1 MNTNSKRLSIYTVL
15 MLICTAVAVTLRT
28 IACLNS
34 LDGGTGYF
42 ENGSLVTVSDPIIWG
57 VVILSFSYIFLASK
71 SELHPSFSTAATYV
85 PTGILGA
92 ATLFLG
98 ARILTRTIGTS
109 RYPIL
114 SVEALTTPST
124 ILSLIAFL
132 LSIVSIGYFFF
143 NVYTTESKTEVRA
156 AFAVGIIAFFAIYA
170 MLIYFDT
177 SLPLNNSGKIIN
189 QMAYL
194 FAAMFFLYE
203 ARISL
208 GREMW
213 RTYSAF
219 ALATAALTAYSSIP
233 ALITYYAKGYIIF
246 GTQRGAFTS
255 IEEYMLTLALF
266 VYAISKLICTI
277 SLKEDSRNVY
287 ADAITAFAEDREN
300 EVNDSFHRFQEDFA
314 SKQLS
319 IFELYGGGDVEATE
333 EEIEEAPEEIIEE
346 EEKVVM
352 ISDDAIY
359 ESIFGKMPEKEVE
372 EALAEEEEPET
383 VEEQDTE
390 MLVDS
395 LLSALENSKATTNV
409 NKDENQ
415 DEENTRN

>member
-1 MNTNSKRLSIYTVL
+1 

-28 IACLNS
+28 IACLYS
-34 LDGGTGYF
+34 LENGTGYF
-42 ENGSLVTVSDPIIWG
+42 EKGALTTISDPIIWG
-57 VVILSFSYIFLASK
+57 VVILSFSYLFVASK
-71 SELHPSFSTAATYV
+71 TELHPNFSTAATYV

-92 ATLFLG
+92 STLFLG
-98 ARILTRTIGTS
+98 ARILSRTITTS
-109 RYPIL
+109 YYPLL
-114 SVEALTTPST
+114 SVEALTNPST
-124 ILSLIAFL
+124 LLSLVAFILSIIA
-132 LSIVSIGYFFF
+132 IGYFFF

-177 SLPLNNSGKIIN
+177 SLPLNSNGKIIN

-213 RTYSAF
+213 RSYSAF
-219 ALATAALTAYSSIP
+219 ALAAAALSAYSSIP
-233 ALITYYAKGYIIF
+233 ALITYYVKGYVIF

-255 IEEYMLTLALF
+255 IEEYMLTFALF
-266 VYAISKLICTI
+266 IYIVAKLAITI
-277 SLKEDSRNVY
+277 SLKEDSRNDY
-287 ADAITAFAEDREN
+287 ADAIVAYAEAREA

-319 IFELYGGGDVEATE
+319 IFELYGGGDVEEVSEEPEEATE
-333 EEIEEAPEEIIEE
+333 EVIEE

-372 EALAEEEEPET
+372 ESEIEEEIPEAT
-383 VEEQDTE
+383 EEIDTE
-390 MLVDS
+390 TLVDN
-395 LLSALENSKATTNV
+395 LLTALEDSKATNNV
-409 NKDENQ
+409 NKDEDQ
-415 DEENTRN
+415 I

>member
-1 MNTNSKRLSIYTVL
+1 

-42 ENGSLVTVSDPIIWG
+42 DPGSLVTVADPIIWG
-57 VVILSFSYIFLASK
+57 VVILSFSYIFVASK
-71 SELHPSFSTAATYV
+71 AELNPEFSTAATYV

-98 ARILTRTIGTS
+98 ARILTRTISTS

-114 SVEALTTPST
+114 SVEALTNPST

-177 SLPLNNSGKIIN
+177 SLPLNNGGKIIN

-233 ALITYYAKGYIIF
+233 ALITYYAKGYVIF

-255 IEEYMLTLALF
+255 IEEYMLTLAVF
-266 VYAISKLICTI
+266 VYAISKLILTI
-277 SLKEDSRNVY
+277 SLKEDSHNDY
-287 ADAITAFAEDREN
+287 AEAIAEFAKARED
-300 EVNDSFHRFQEDFA
+300 EVNDSFHRFHEDFA

-319 IFELYGGGDVEATE
+319 IFELYGGGDVEVTE
-333 EEIEEAPEEIIEE
+333 EEIEEVTEDTVEE

-359 ESIFGKMPEKEVE
+359 ESIFGKMPEKEIEETPIEE
-372 EALAEEEEPET
+372 EAPAAA
-383 VEEQDTE
+383 EEQDTE
-390 MLVDS
+390 ALVDN
-395 LLSALENSKATTNV
+395 LLVALEDSKATTNV
-409 NKDENQ
+409 NKDEDEN
-415 DEENTRN
+415 EENTRN

>member
-1 MNTNSKRLSIYTVL
+1 MNTTSKRLSIYTVL

-42 ENGSLVTVSDPIIWG
+42 ESGSLASVSDPIIWG
-57 VVILSFSYIFLASK
+57 VVIFSFSYLFAASK
-71 SELHPSFSTAATYV
+71 AELHPSFSTAATYV

-98 ARILTRTIGTS
+98 ARILTNAMTSS
-109 RYPIL
+109 RYPLI
-114 SVEALTTPST
+114 SAATFTNPST
-124 ILSLIAFL
+124 ILSLLAFA
-132 LSIVSIGYFFF
+132 LSIISIGYFFF

-156 AFAVGIIAFFAIYA
+156 AFAVGIIAFFALYA

-177 SLPLNNSGKIIN
+177 SLPLNSGGKIIN

-213 RTYSAF
+213 RSYCAF

-233 ALITYYAKGYIIF
+233 ALITYYVKGYILF

-266 VYAISKLICTI
+266 IYAIAKLVSTI
-277 SLKEDSRNVY
+277 SLKEDSHNDY
-287 ADAITAFAEDREN
+287 ADAIAEFAKAREE
-300 EVNDSFHRFQEDFA
+300 EVNDSFHRFHEDFA

-319 IFELYGGGDVEATE
+319 FFELYGGEEVEEAVEEPEEVAEEIVE
-333 EEIEEAPEEIIEE
+333 EEP
-346 EEKVVM
+346 KVVM

-372 EALAEEEEPET
+372 ENSIENETPELI
-383 VEEQDTE
+383 EEQNTE
-390 MLVDS
+390 TLVDN
-395 LLSALENSKATTNV
+395 LLLALENSKATTNV
-409 NKDENQ
+409 SKDE
-415 DEENTRN
+415 DSI